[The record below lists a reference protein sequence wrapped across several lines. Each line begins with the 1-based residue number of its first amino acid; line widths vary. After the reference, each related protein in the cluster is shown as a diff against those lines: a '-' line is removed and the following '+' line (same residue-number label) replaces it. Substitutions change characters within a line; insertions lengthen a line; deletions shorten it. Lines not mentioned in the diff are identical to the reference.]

1 MYYVIYCTHLN
12 CFQVACESMSHVGAR
27 AMAMS
32 LAFSRLSHKPIE
44 HFRYK
49 ACGGGAG
56 EMIVLVTV
64 SIPGCPGQRRE
75 LFS

>member
-1 MYYVIYCTHLN
+1 
-12 CFQVACESMSHVGAR
+12 MSHVVGAR
-27 AMAMS
+27 AMAMP
-32 LAFSRLSHKPIE
+32 LALSCLSHKPVE

-56 EMIVLVTV
+56 AITVLITI
-64 SIPGCPGQRRE
+64 SILGCPGQRGE